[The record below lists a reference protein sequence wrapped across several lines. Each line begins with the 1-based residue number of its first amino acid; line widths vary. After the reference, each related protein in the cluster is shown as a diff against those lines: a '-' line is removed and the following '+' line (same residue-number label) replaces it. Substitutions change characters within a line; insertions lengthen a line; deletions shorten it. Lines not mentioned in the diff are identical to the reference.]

1 LSRIVTTDQEA
12 YTMAQIDQVAPGI
25 YRISTAAWG
34 FPITLNQLLIEG
46 EHPAL
51 GPAGEA
57 GS

>member
-1 LSRIVTTDQEA
+1 MAAQVDEVTN
-12 YTMAQIDQVAPGI
+12 GI

-34 FPITLNQLLIEG
+34 FPITLNQFLMEG